1 MRVHHHASEFP
12 RDSSDGKRTVLTVGT
27 FDGVH
32 TGHRAVLQ
40 QLREVAARHGA
51 TTTLL
56 SFHPHP
62 RTVLDPEHHG
72 LELLNTLDER
82 LELLAGAGLDHV
94 VLHPFTKKLASM
106 TPWEYAKSLMGDF
119 IQPVA
124 VVIGDDHRFGR
135 HRAGD
140 FSTLQTLGQALGF
153 DVQALDPHRVENVR
167 VSSTKVREALR
178 QGNVAEANRWLG
190 APYPTMG
197 RVVHGDAVGR
207 ELGFPTANLRIGDPL
222 KLLPARGVYAV
233 WCQTPDGHWHPAMAN
248 VGTRPTL
255 HENAQT
261 SLEVHVLNAKGDWY
275 EKDLHVRWMH
285 WMRGEVKFASRD
297 ELRSALEAD
306 RERAQSLLAGENP
319 PLSAPFD
326 FVPDL

>member
-12 RDSSDGKRTVLTVGT
+12 RDPSNAQRTVLTVGT

-40 QLREVAARHGA
+40 QLREVADRHDA

-82 LELLAGAGLDHV
+82 LELLASTGLDHV
-94 VLHPFTKKLASM
+94 VLHPFTKELASM
-106 TPWEYAKSLMGDF
+106 TPWEYAKSLMGDC

-153 DVQALDPHRVENVR
+153 EVEALDAHRVEDVR

-190 APYPTMG
+190 APYPTTG

-207 ELGFPTANLRIGDPL
+207 ELGFPTANLRIDDPL

-233 WCQTPDGHWHPAMAN
+233 WCQTPDGQWRPAMAN

-255 HENAQT
+255 HEDAQT
-261 SLEVHVLNAKGDWY
+261 SLEVHVLDAEGDWY
-275 EKDLHVRWMH
+275 EKDLRVRWMH

-297 ELRSALEAD
+297 DLRSALQAD
-306 RERAQSLLAGENP
+306 RERAHSLLAGENP
-319 PLSAPFD
+319 PDASANPF
-326 FVPDL
+326 VSDL

>member
-1 MRVHHHASEFP
+1 VHHHASEFP
-12 RDSSDGKRTVLTVGT
+12 RDSSGQQPTVLTVGT

-32 TGHRAVLQ
+32 AGHRAVLQ
-40 QLREVAARHGA
+40 QLREVADRHNA

-72 LELLNTLDER
+72 LELLNTLEER
-82 LELLAGAGLDHV
+82 LELLASTGLDHV
-94 VLHPFTKKLASM
+94 VLHPFTPELSQM
-106 TPWEYAKSLMGDF
+106 TPWEYAKSLMGDC

-135 HRAGD
+135 NRAGD

-153 DVQALDPHRVENVR
+153 EVEALDAHRVQDVR

-178 QGNVAEANRWLG
+178 QGNVDEANRWLG
-190 APYPTMG
+190 SPYPTSG
-197 RVVHGDAVGR
+197 RVVRGNAVGR
-207 ELGFPTANLRIGDPL
+207 ELGFPTANLELDEPL

-233 WCQTPDGHWHPAMAN
+233 WCQTPDGQWHPAMAN

-255 HENAQT
+255 HEDARST
-261 SLEVHVLNAKGDWY
+261 LEVHVLDAEGDWY
-275 EKDLHVRWMH
+275 ENTLRVRWMN
-285 WMRGEVKFASRD
+285 WMRSEVKFPSRD
-297 ELRSALEAD
+297 DLRAALQAD
-306 RERAQSLLAGENP
+306 RERALSLLAGQVP
-319 PLSAPFD
+319 PSNAEIGR
-326 FVPDL
+326 